1 MVAKSKLYSKLDG
14 LEIELKER
22 LVPHLEQAAAGN
34 NDLVF
39 CVKGYHSFNQLKS
52 HTEKT
57 MEDLVDIGAQILS
70 LKEKLGEPSDGSI
83 AERICWY
90 CREWGNA
97 GNHHRQSA
105 QGLAK
110 QFLNEIR

>member
-39 CVKGYHSFNQLKS
+39 CVKAILWTLFRYRANS
-52 HTEKT
+52 H
-57 MEDLVDIGAQILS
+57 DI
-70 LKEKLGEPSDGSI
+70 
-83 AERICWY
+83 
-90 CREWGNA
+90 
-97 GNHHRQSA
+97 
-105 QGLAK
+105 
-110 QFLNEIR
+110 